1 MNRIYGYARISRK
14 EQSIDRQ
21 IRNIRA
27 ACPDVHVVQEA
38 EAGVPVK
45 VVSERLGHSS
55 AKMTL
60 DVYAHVIDHQQ
71 DKAVAALEEYMK
83 E

>member
-1 MNRIYGYARISRK
+1 M
-14 EQSIDRQ
+14 
-21 IRNIRA
+21 
-27 ACPDVHVVQEA
+27 
-38 EAGVPVK
+38 
-45 VVSERLGHSS
+45 SERLGHAS

-60 DVYAHVIDHQQ
+60 DVYAHVMDHQQ